1 MTTTKKAKAKKRKAP
16 ADGAPREPQVLKE
29 PTLVHLTYQKEA
41 GIVRATVQQ
50 DVTIAGIT
58 QRHGR
63 DVDLQVADLNADI
76 LSALDDA
83 FNWIAEDVD
92 AKPYESEE

>member
-1 MTTTKKAKAKKRKAP
+1 MTTKKKTKKRKAP

-50 DVTIAGIT
+50 DVEIAGIT

-63 DVDLQVADLNADI
+63 DVDLQVDELGADI

-83 FNWIAEDVD
+83 FNWIAEDVK
-92 AKPYESEE
+92 AKPYQTEE